1 MSCSL
6 FSRFFMDFAF
16 KNKAIFSII
25 SRLLLLYRDG
35 TEINRF
41 CKWSKKKT
49 IMSEF
54 NACISNSVTLYTCN
68 LQSMS
73 GLQRPVSDD
82 NNDRQ
87 SLELSRV
94 VTILFCNIV
103 LK

>member
-1 MSCSL
+1 
-6 FSRFFMDFAF
+6 
-16 KNKAIFSII
+16 
-25 SRLLLLYRDG
+25 
-35 TEINRF
+35 
-41 CKWSKKKT
+41 
-49 IMSEF
+49 MSEF

-103 LK
+103 LKWTEWVVPGFYVDELTLF

>member
-6 FSRFFMDFAF
+6 FSRFFMGFA
-16 KNKAIFSII
+16 AIFSII

>member
-6 FSRFFMDFAF
+6 LSRFLMDFAF
-16 KNKAIFSII
+16 KNKAVFSIL

-73 GLQRPVSDD
+73 WLQRPVSDD

-87 SLELSRV
+87 SLELFRV

>member
-1 MSCSL
+1 
-6 FSRFFMDFAF
+6 
-16 KNKAIFSII
+16 
-25 SRLLLLYRDG
+25 
-35 TEINRF
+35 
-41 CKWSKKKT
+41 
-49 IMSEF
+49 MSEF

-103 LK
+103 LKWTGWVVPGFYVDELTLF

>member
-1 MSCSL
+1 MHV
-6 FSRFFMDFAF
+6 FQ
-16 KNKAIFSII
+16 
-25 SRLLLLYRDG
+25 
-35 TEINRF
+35 TV
-41 CKWSKKKT
+41 WH
-49 IMSEF
+49 
-54 NACISNSVTLYTCN
+54 YTCN

>member
-1 MSCSL
+1 
-6 FSRFFMDFAF
+6 
-16 KNKAIFSII
+16 
-25 SRLLLLYRDG
+25 
-35 TEINRF
+35 
-41 CKWSKKKT
+41 
-49 IMSEF
+49 MSEF

-73 GLQRPVSDD
+73 WLQRPVSDD

-87 SLELSRV
+87 SLELFRE

>member
-1 MSCSL
+1 MNL
-6 FSRFFMDFAF
+6 IHVFQ
-16 KNKAIFSII
+16 
-25 SRLLLLYRDG
+25 
-35 TEINRF
+35 
-41 CKWSKKKT
+41 
-49 IMSEF
+49 
-54 NACISNSVTLYTCN
+54 TLWHYTCN

-103 LK
+103 LKWTEWVVPGFYVDELT